1 MADFDIARL
10 QEFCCGRGLLRSTRS
25 ILLLWQHRRTGRT
38 VKDVHLALGPG
49 ARCKYGLTGQ
59 LTTERAGTVTQ
70 KIIMPALF
78 VIKLIKVNPYLHRGR
93 VLGLL
98 DCLVRVI
105 D

>member
-10 QEFCCGRGLLRSTRS
+10 QEFCCGRGLLRST
-25 ILLLWQHRRTGRT
+25 
-38 VKDVHLALGPG
+38 VAPVAP
-49 ARCKYGLTGQ
+49 
-59 LTTERAGTVTQ
+59 
-70 KIIMPALF
+70 IMPALF

-98 DCLVRVI
+98 DWLVRVI